1 MSLSNNISIEQL
13 HEKCPRLFKGR
24 DLHDKKRQVDIKTLT
39 PVLVSIVFWSSAF
52 AGIRSA
58 LLNYSPGHLA
68 LLRFLMA
75 SGVLVVYAVC
85 NHLPVPSLRD
95 IPQIMFLGFLG
106 IAVYH
111 TALNYGET
119 SVTAGSASL
128 LIASTPALTALFAVI
143 FLKEKMSRWG
153 WVGIATSFFG
163 VFLVTLG
170 EGNGL
175 QFDFGALLI
184 LVAALSSSAY
194 FVFQKPLLVKYGA
207 LPMTTYIICAGTFF
221 MLIFLPGL
229 PQAIVSAPLYSTFSV
244 AYLGVFPGA
253 LAYVTWTQAL
263 AKAPASLV
271 SSFLYLSPVLAIFI
285 AWLLLNE
292 IPSLISLV
300 GGFISILGVTIVN
313 FFYR

>member
-1 MSLSNNISIEQL
+1 MLE
-13 HEKCPRLFKGR
+13 ER
-24 DLHDKKRQVDIKTLT
+24 DVHSRRRQVNINTLT

-58 LLNYSPGHLA
+58 LLNYSPIHLA
-68 LLRFLMA
+68 LLRFLVA

-85 NHLPVPSLRD
+85 SHVSFPNLRD
-95 IPQIMFLGFLG
+95 IPKIMLFGFLG

-111 TALNYGET
+111 TALNYGEI

-128 LIASTPALTALFAVI
+128 LIATTPALTALLAVI
-143 FLKEKMSRWG
+143 FLKERMTRWG

-170 EGNGL
+170 EGRGL
-175 QFDFGALLI
+175 QFDFGAILI

-194 FVFQKPLLVKYGA
+194 FVFQKPLLEKYGA
-207 LPMTTYIICAGTFF
+207 LPMTTYVVCAGTFL

-229 PQAIVSAPLYSTFSV
+229 PQAIFSAPLYSTFSV

-263 AKAPASLV
+263 SKAPASLV
-271 SSFLYLSPVLAIFI
+271 SSFLYLLPVLAIFV
-285 AWLLLNE
+285 AWVLLNE
-292 IPSLISLV
+292 VPSLISLV
-300 GGFISILGVTIVN
+300 GGGVSILGVMIVN

>member
-1 MSLSNNISIEQL
+1 VHNKTRRVN
-13 HEKCPRLFKGR
+13 
-24 DLHDKKRQVDIKTLT
+24 IKTLT

-68 LLRFLMA
+68 LLRFLVA
-75 SGVLVVYAVC
+75 SGVLVIYAVC
-85 NHLPVPSLRD
+85 NHMSIPNLRD
-95 IPQIMFLGFLG
+95 IPKIMFLGFLG
-106 IAVYH
+106 ITVYH
-111 TALNYGET
+111 VALNYGEI

-153 WVGIATSFFG
+153 WVGIVISFFG
-163 VFLVTLG
+163 VFLVALG
-170 EGNGL
+170 EGSSL
-175 QFDFGALLI
+175 QFNFGAMLI
-184 LVAALSSSAY
+184 LIAALSSSAY
-194 FVFQKPLLVKYGA
+194 FVLQKPLLEKYGA
-207 LPMTTYIICAGTFF
+207 LPMTTYVICSGTFF
-221 MLIFLPGL
+221 MLVFLPGL
-229 PQAIVSAPLYSTFSV
+229 PQAVLLAPLHSTFSV

-263 AKAPASLV
+263 SKTPVSLV

-285 AWLLLNE
+285 AWVLLNE
-292 IPSLISLV
+292 MPSLISLV
-300 GGFISILGVTIVN
+300 GGGIAILGVMIVN